1 MKIISRILAVILFVF
16 FFGFAL
22 KNTDSVT
29 LRFFWGYEFPG
40 PLVLMLLIF
49 FVAGIVLGIF
59 AMLPTLFRHIRDLSR
74 YKKAL
79 AAKEQELAALQNE
92 MRRPPQLDSV

>member
-1 MKIISRILAVILFVF
+1 MKIISRIIAVILFII

-22 KNTDSVT
+22 KNTDQVT
-29 LRFFWGYEFPG
+29 VHLFMGYEFPG

-59 AMLPTLFRHIRDLSR
+59 AMMPTLFRHRRDLSR
-74 YKKAL
+74 HKKSL
-79 AAKEQELAALQNE
+79 AAKEQEISKMQSEKN
-92 MRRPPQLDSV
+92 RPPRPDSV